1 MKNLQKLKDQYNK
14 LGEEIE
20 KLESEGEYKGYGKR
34 LKRYEDIPEREGY
47 YIDMFS
53 EIQTGQ
59 RYEGDDVDDQN
70 VFPHKHQAEAVLAL
84 SQLLQ
89 LREEYIG
96 EWQVDW
102 KDEDQDKYCIE
113 HVSGKISTNTYFG
126 TQNILSFPIR
136 QMRDDFMEDHKELIE
151 EFGKIYI

>member
-1 MKNLQKLKDQYNK
+1 MKNLQKLKDQYRK

-20 KLESEGEYKGYGKR
+20 KLEKEGEYKGYGKR
-34 LKRYEDIPEREGY
+34 LKRYEDIPVREGCF
-47 YIDMFS
+47 IA
-53 EIQTGQ
+53 
-59 RYEGDDVDDQN
+59 DDSNIYTATYGVDVGVDKN
-70 VFPHKHQAEAVLAL
+70 LFPYKHQAEAVLAL

-96 EWQVDW
+96 YWQVDW

-151 EFGKIYI
+151 EFGKIYK